1 MMVCQRC
8 KASLYVGTL
17 FCPEC
22 GQLVSSDASAPTIAL
37 PQEELDS
44 IRTQTAPM
52 SQPAVLTRQDSIAL
66 RVVGSTVSIPLVGQQ
81 DYILGRAEGT
91 QAILPDIDLNRFG
104 AHEKGVSRLHCH
116 LKFQND
122 QMVVV
127 DLGSANGT
135 YLNGTRLTPDQAVL
149 LSENDTLTLGSM
161 KVQVFRKL

>member
-1 MMVCQRC
+1 MIVCQRC
-8 KASLYVGTL
+8 KTSVYVGTL

-22 GQLVSSDASAPTIAL
+22 GLLVSSDTSVPTIAL
-37 PQEELDS
+37 GPKESGEF
-44 IRTQTAPM
+44 IRQTAPM
-52 SQPAVLTRQDSIAL
+52 GGPAVLTRQDSIAL

-135 YLNGTRLTPDQAVL
+135 YLNGTRLTPDRAILV
-149 LSENDTLTLGSM
+149 SDNDTLTLGSL

>member
-1 MMVCQRC
+1 MIVCQRC

-22 GQLVSSDASAPTIAL
+22 GLLVSSDASAPTIAL
-37 PQEELDS
+37 PQEELDG

-52 SQPAVLTRQDSIAL
+52 AQPAILTRQDTIAL

-135 YLNGTRLTPDQAVL
+135 YINGTRLSPDHPVL
-149 LSENDTLTLGSM
+149 VSENDTLTLGSL

>member
-1 MMVCQRC
+1 MIVCQRC

-22 GQLVSSDASAPTIAL
+22 GQLVNSDTSAPTIAL
-37 PQEELDS
+37 PQEELDG
-44 IRTQTAPM
+44 IHTQTTPM
-52 SQPAVLTRQDSIAL
+52 AQPAVLTRQDSIAL

-122 QMVVV
+122 QMVIV

-149 LSENDTLTLGSM
+149 ISENDTLTLGSM

>member
-1 MMVCQRC
+1 M
-8 KASLYVGTL
+8 A
-17 FCPEC
+17 
-22 GQLVSSDASAPTIAL
+22 
-37 PQEELDS
+37 
-44 IRTQTAPM
+44 
-52 SQPAVLTRQDSIAL
+52 QPAVLTRQDSIAL

-122 QMVVV
+122 QMVIV

-149 LSENDTLTLGSM
+149 ISENDTLTLGSM